1 MAFCLFISSFPMCSF
16 PIHSKLKSFSYNG
29 SSFRRLT
36 VFAASQSAVT
46 NKTSIEDDSKIRRS
60 ANYHRP
66 IWDYDYVQSL
76 RDGFVQDESYNE
88 RASKLQEE
96 VRVML
101 GNMVDSLEKLELI
114 DTLQRL
120 GLSHHFEAEI
130 NKTLKNIS
138 TDRIGTAAWKKDN
151 LYATALKFRLL
162 RQHGYKVDQDVFTCF
177 MDDVGNIKSSLNQDF
192 KGLLNLYEASYLLL
206 EGETMLEN
214 ARELAAKLLKQYLKE
229 NNDDQY
235 LRMLVDHAFELP
247 LHWRLP
253 RLEARWFIDVYEK
266 NKDKNPIILELAI
279 LDYNI
284 VQSIHL
290 EDFRYASTW
299 WKELG
304 LGEKLGFARDRIMS
318 NFLWSAGMVTN
329 PQDTKSRRIQTKVN
343 ALLTCVD
350 DVYDVYGTLDELEL
364 FTDIV
369 ERWDINAIQ
378 RLPNFMKIYYLALY
392 NFINEIAF
400 DILKEQG
407 IDVIPFLKKPW
418 TDLCKAYLLEA
429 KWYYSG
435 YTPTLKEYLDNAWIS
450 LTGHVMLAHSY
461 LATHHITEEGLRN
474 FQEYYPDIIYHAN
487 ILARLLNDLGT
498 SSYELKRGDV
508 PKSIQCYMYESGASE
523 EEAREHIWKLIDAEW
538 KKMNKDQMTESLF
551 SRKFFERAISHARV
565 ALMIYQKDDGFGIEG
580 NEFEDKVLSLFVHP
594 IFLPK

>member
-1 MAFCLFISSFPMCSF
+1 MEAVHQVGNWKRGDE
-16 PIHSKLKSFSYNG
+16 PIGLLKYQAPFG
-29 SSFRRLT
+29 SNPRHAYRHCNTLT
-36 VFAASQSAVT
+36 F
-46 NKTSIEDDSKIRRS
+46 
-60 ANYHRP
+60 P

-76 RDGFVQDESYNE
+76 RDDFVQDESYNE

-96 VRVML
+96 VRMML
-101 GNMVDSLEKLELI
+101 GNMVDYLEKLELI
-114 DTLQRL
+114 DTLQKL
-120 GLSHHFEAEI
+120 GLSYHFQSEI
-130 NKTLKNIS
+130 NNTLKNIS
-138 TDRIGTAAWKKDN
+138 TDRTGTVAWKKDN
-151 LYATALKFRLL
+151 LYATALEFRLL

-229 NNDDQY
+229 NNGDQY

-247 LHWRLP
+247 LHWRMA

-284 VQSIHL
+284 VQSMHL
-290 EDFRYASTW
+290 EDFKYASTW

-304 LGEKLGFARDRIMS
+304 LGERLSFARDRLMS
-318 NFLWSAGMVTN
+318 NFLWGVGMIIL
-329 PQDTKSRRIQTKVN
+329 PQDRKRRRNQTKLN
-343 ALLTCVD
+343 SLLTCID

-364 FTDIV
+364 FTDV
-369 ERWDINAIQ
+369 LERWDINAIQ
-378 RLPNFMKIYYLALY
+378 RLPNYMKIYYLALD
-392 NFINEIAF
+392 NFVNEMAF

-407 IDVIPFLKKPW
+407 INVIPFLKKLW

-435 YTPTLKEYLDNAWIS
+435 YTPTLQEYMDNGWIS
-450 LTGHVMLAHSY
+450 VTGPAMLGHSY
-461 LATHHITEEGLRN
+461 LATDHITEEGLHN
-474 FQEYYPDIIYHAN
+474 IQEYYPDIIYQAN
-487 ILARLLNDLGT
+487 IIVRLVNDLAT

-508 PKSIQCYMYESGASE
+508 PKSILCYMNESGASE
-523 EEAREHIWKLIDAEW
+523 EEAREHMWKLIDAAW
-538 KKMNKDQMTESLF
+538 KKMNEDQMTISPLP
-551 SRKFFERAISHARV
+551 RKFIEMAMNHARV
-565 ALMIYQKDDGFGIEG
+565 ALMIYQKDDGFGIED
-580 NEFEDKVLSLFVHP
+580 NEIKDKVLSLFVHP
-594 IFLPK
+594 IVLPK

>member
-1 MAFCLFISSFPMCSF
+1 M
-16 PIHSKLKSFSYNG
+16 
-29 SSFRRLT
+29 
-36 VFAASQSAVT
+36 
-46 NKTSIEDDSKIRRS
+46 
-60 ANYHRP
+60 
-66 IWDYDYVQSL
+66 
-76 RDGFVQDESYNE
+76 
-88 RASKLQEE
+88 
-96 VRVML
+96 ML

-120 GLSHHFEAEI
+120 GLSYHFEAEI

-138 TDRIGTAAWKKDN
+138 IDRIGTVAWKKDN
-151 LYATALKFRLL
+151 LYATALEFRLL

-247 LHWRLP
+247 LHWRMA

-284 VQSIHL
+284 VQPMHL
-290 EDFRYASTW
+290 EDFKYASTW

-304 LGEKLGFARDRIMS
+304 LGERLSFARDRLMS
-318 NFLWSAGMVTN
+318 NFLWSVGMIIL
-329 PQDTKSRRIQTKVN
+329 PQDRKRRRNQTKLN
-343 ALLTCVD
+343 SLLTCID

-364 FTDIV
+364 FTDV
-369 ERWDINAIQ
+369 LERWDINAIQ
-378 RLPNFMKIYYLALY
+378 RLPNYMKIYYLALD
-392 NFINEIAF
+392 NFVNEMAF

-407 IDVIPFLKKPW
+407 INVIPFLKKLW

-429 KWYYSG
+429 KWYYTG
-435 YTPTLKEYLDNAWIS
+435 YTPTLQEYMDNGWIS
-450 LTGHVMLAHSY
+450 VTGPAMLGHSY
-461 LATHHITEEGLRN
+461 LATDHITEEGLHN
-474 FQEYYPDIIYHAN
+474 IQEYYPDIIYQAN
-487 ILARLLNDLGT
+487 IIVRLVNDLAT

-508 PKSIQCYMYESGASE
+508 PKSILCYMNESGASE
-523 EEAREHIWKLIDAEW
+523 EEAREHMWKLIDAAW
-538 KKMNKDQMTESLF
+538 KKMNEDQMTISPLP
-551 SRKFFERAISHARV
+551 RKFIEMAMNHARV
-565 ALMIYQKDDGFGIEG
+565 ALMIYQKDDGFGIED
-580 NEFEDKVLSLFVHP
+580 NEIKDKVLSLFVHP
-594 IFLPK
+594 IVLPK

>member
-1 MAFCLFISSFPMCSF
+1 
-16 PIHSKLKSFSYNG
+16 
-29 SSFRRLT
+29 
-36 VFAASQSAVT
+36 
-46 NKTSIEDDSKIRRS
+46 
-60 ANYHRP
+60 
-66 IWDYDYVQSL
+66 
-76 RDGFVQDESYNE
+76 
-88 RASKLQEE
+88 
-96 VRVML
+96 
-101 GNMVDSLEKLELI
+101 
-114 DTLQRL
+114 
-120 GLSHHFEAEI
+120 
-130 NKTLKNIS
+130 
-138 TDRIGTAAWKKDN
+138 
-151 LYATALKFRLL
+151 
-162 RQHGYKVDQDVFTCF
+162 
-177 MDDVGNIKSSLNQDF
+177 
-192 KGLLNLYEASYLLL
+192 
-206 EGETMLEN
+206 
-214 ARELAAKLLKQYLKE
+214 
-229 NNDDQY
+229 
-235 LRMLVDHAFELP
+235 MLVDHAFEIP
-247 LHWRLP
+247 LNWRLP

-284 VQSIHL
+284 VQSMHL

-318 NFLWSAGMVTN
+318 NFLWSAGMVTA

-407 IDVIPFLKKPW
+407 IDVIPFLKKAW

-450 LTGHVMLAHSY
+450 VTGHVMLAHSY

-474 FQEYYPDIIYHAN
+474 FQEYYPDIIYRAN
-487 ILARLLNDLGT
+487 ILVRLVNDLGT

-523 EEAREHIWKLIDAEW
+523 EEARKHIWKLIDAEW

-551 SRKFFERAISHARV
+551 SRKFFERAINHARV
-565 ALMIYQKDDGFGIEG
+565 ALMIYRKDD
-580 NEFEDKVLSLFVHP
+580 
-594 IFLPK
+594 